1 MTPGTAPAVSV
12 PRSPG
17 LRQFQWPRSYLL
29 PFCPNS
35 EQRRPPHGGKAEENA
50 NPPMGADRSQLYRCG
65 FQVEVENRTATQL
78 RKTQMPAGEPLHLCD
93 LVAYQEGTATSRS
106 LIKHAGGTLTLFA
119 FDVGQ
124 GLTEHSA
131 AYHALVQ
138 IMEGNAER
146 YHFG

>member
-1 MTPGTAPAVSV
+1 M
-12 PRSPG
+12 
-17 LRQFQWPRSYLL
+17 
-29 PFCPNS
+29 N
-35 EQRRPPHGGKAEENA
+35 
-50 NPPMGADRSQLYRCG
+50 
-65 FQVEVENRTATQL
+65 TATKL
-78 RKTQMPAGEPLHLCD
+78 RKIQMPAGEPLHLCD

-131 AYHALVQ
+131 AYDALVQ

-146 YHFG
+146 YYFGKPYRVQAGEAILLPANQPYALAALAPFKMPLTMIRA